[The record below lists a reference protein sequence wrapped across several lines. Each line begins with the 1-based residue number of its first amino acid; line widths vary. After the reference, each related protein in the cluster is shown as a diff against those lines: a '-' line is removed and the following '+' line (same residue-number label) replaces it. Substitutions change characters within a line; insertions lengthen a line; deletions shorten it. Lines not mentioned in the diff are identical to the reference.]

1 MPNQVQEQEQE
12 LVETGEERQRQL
24 EEAEEWAWFNKDM
37 SLDQRLYTG
46 NIELDQQKQP
56 DVEQQEQQV
65 EEQLEL
71 DQQPE
76 VEQQVEQ
83 QQSQIVVQG
92 TSTRATRSGGRG
104 KKRSGARGRG
114 KSRPGA

>member
-1 MPNQVQEQEQE
+1 M
-12 LVETGEERQRQL
+12 ETEEERQRQL
-24 EEAEEWAWFNKDM
+24 EEAEEWVWFNEDM

-46 NIELDQQKQP
+46 NIELDQQKQS

-76 VEQQVEQ
+76 VEQQGEENE
-83 QQSQIVVQG
+83 VVVYL
-92 TSTRATRSGGRG
+92 S
-104 KKRSGARGRG
+104 
-114 KSRPGA
+114 